1 MVTKRLLLLSA
12 ILALAVGALVY
23 FLFVVRAP
31 EAQRTASDSP
41 ASAAAPAPRFAAA
54 PLPEPAADETD
65 LCGYGRVKESDV
77 ENVRDQSAKDADEVL
92 DGLKKKLA
100 ASKDPRQA
108 ALGLYML
115 GSKEALVKL
124 ASGSRD
130 PQVYAL
136 AFLSC
141 GYTGGGAC
149 DLLSAQQ
156 WAEMDSDNGVPWLL
170 VASAARPRFVPQG
183 DPERNVAMYQAV
195 VRASSAKRFDSYLPD
210 FLGMLQRP
218 QILDQPP
225 QTRSALDDVLMGM
238 QMALPMISYAPFIE
252 YCRDAT
258 VDGVTR
264 ASVCTNL
271 ANVLLGDRTML
282 GFSAG
287 VRLAESAGWS
297 PDRVG
302 ALQKQRTEYQ
312 GALGEPHPKYRENES
327 VRSDCDGLAAFDRWA
342 AEYSRL
348 GDRGMAEKSIEETRK
363 ANAVHG
369 DRAVP

>member
-1 MVTKRLLLLSA
+1 MVNKRLLLLSA
-12 ILALAVGALVY
+12 ILALAVGALAY
-23 FLFVVRAP
+23 FLFVVHAP

-65 LCGYGRVKESDV
+65 LCGYGRVKESDL
-77 ENVRDQSAKDADEVL
+77 ENFRDQSAKDADKVL

-124 ASGSRD
+124 ASASRD

-195 VRASSAKRFDSYLPD
+195 VRAIREPD
-210 FLGMLQRP
+210 
-218 QILDQPP
+218 
-225 QTRSALDDVLMGM
+225 
-238 QMALPMISYAPFIE
+238 
-252 YCRDAT
+252 
-258 VDGVTR
+258 
-264 ASVCTNL
+264 
-271 ANVLLGDRTML
+271 
-282 GFSAG
+282 
-287 VRLAESAGWS
+287 
-297 PDRVG
+297 
-302 ALQKQRTEYQ
+302 
-312 GALGEPHPKYRENES
+312 PKYRENES
-327 VRSDCDGLAAFDRWA
+327 VRSDCDALAAFDRWA
-342 AEYSRL
+342 AEYSTL
-348 GDRGMAEKSIEETRK
+348 GDRGMVEKLIEETRK